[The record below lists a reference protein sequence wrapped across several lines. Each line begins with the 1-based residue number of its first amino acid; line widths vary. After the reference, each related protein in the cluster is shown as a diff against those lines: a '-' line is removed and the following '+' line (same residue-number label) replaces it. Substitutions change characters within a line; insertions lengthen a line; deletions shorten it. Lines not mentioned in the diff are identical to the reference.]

1 MESLL
6 EILIHCGDHFEESFV
21 VADLRETD
29 QPLVYI
35 NEAFAKLTGYH
46 QKEIIGKNC
55 RFLQGELSNRD
66 TINQLKKSISARE
79 CCFYDLLNYKKNG
92 VPFWNR
98 LVLFPVG
105 YSEDDIAFYV
115 GIQINIFEGENAI
128 HAFDTK
134 TSKKDTE
141 RAVKNPFEHIIQA
154 QRAMKYSAFSTS
166 EALSPEKLAAQIRR
180 EVQTIS
186 HFLRN
191 V

>member
-6 EILIHCGDHFEESFV
+6 EILIHCGEHFEESFV
-21 VADLRETD
+21 VADLREKD

-35 NEAFAKLTGYH
+35 NDAFAKLTGY
-46 QKEIIGKNC
+46 QKQEIVGKNC
-55 RFLQGELSNRD
+55 RFLQGDLSNRE
-66 TINQLKKSISARE
+66 TIGQLKKAIAARE

-98 LVLFPVG
+98 LVLFPIG

-128 HAFDTK
+128 QTFDIK
-134 TSKKDTE
+134 SPKGETE
-141 RAVKNPFEHIIQA
+141 RAVKNPFDRIIQA
-154 QRAMKYSAFSTS
+154 QRAMKYAGFSDNET
-166 EALSPEKLAAQIRR
+166 LSPAKLATEIIG
-180 EVQTIS
+180 EVLSIS
-186 HFLRN
+186 RYLKN